1 MNKKYILDK
10 IIMQKVKKGEKM
22 KKLFIYLRGSVKI
35 ISLIVAALIIIALAI
50 YFIYKPIYS
59 VTLNGEFIGY
69 TQDKG
74 ALQEKINEYMKNGEG
89 EHVEFVQ
96 IDNMPE
102 YKMCLLKKDIV
113 TNDDEIFEKVKATG
127 VTYYKY
133 YAIVEDDEEKEYVAS
148 FEDAEE
154 IIDTLKEKN
163 STNKENL
170 NIIEKYETSCAEF
183 TEVDDA
189 VEELYVAPVVKKTA
203 VATAQAGYAT
213 ANTSSTVVP
222 LGISLT
228 KPVSGTISSR
238 YGTRWGSVHKGLD
251 IAAPAGTPVVAAASG
266 TVTQAGWNSGGYGY
280 LVVISHGNGVE
291 TYYAHN
297 SSVAV
302 SKGQSVSAG
311 QVISY
316 VGSTGQSTGNH
327 LHFEIRVNGQTQNP
341 QNYLY

>member
-1 MNKKYILDK
+1 
-10 IIMQKVKKGEKM
+10 M
-22 KKLFIYLRGSVKI
+22 KKLFIYLRSSVKVV
-35 ISLIVAALIIIALAI
+35 SLIVAALIIIIAAI

-69 TQDKG
+69 SQDKG
-74 ALQEKINEYMKNGEG
+74 ALQEKINEYMKTGEG
-89 EHVEFVQ
+89 DNAAFVQ
-96 IDNMPE
+96 IDELPE
-102 YKMCLLKKDIV
+102 YQMCLLKKDIIP
-113 TNDDEIFEKVKATG
+113 NYDEIFEKVKATG

-133 YAIVEDDEEKEYVAS
+133 YAIVEDEEEKEYVS
-148 FEDAEE
+148 KFEDAEE

-163 STNKENL
+163 STNKDNL

-183 TEVDDA
+183 TSVDDA
-189 VEELYVAPVVKKTA
+189 VSELYVAPVVVKT
-203 VATAQAGYAT
+203 VAKTSTAQAGYST

-222 LGISLT
+222 LGISLIQ
-228 KPVSGTISSR
+228 PVSGTISSR

-251 IAAPAGTPVVAAASG
+251 IAAPKGTPVKAAAAG

-291 TYYAHN
+291 TYYGHN
-297 SSVAV
+297 SAIAV
-302 SKGQSVSAG
+302 TKGETVSAG
-311 QVISY
+311 EVISY

-327 LHFEIRVNGQTQNP
+327 LHFEIRVNGQAQNP